1 MLFEGTRDFRAPFA
15 TYGFLGYEK
24 VLKKAKEKEV
34 KRYLPIYENVNQKIF
49 SWLKLIK
56 YWLLGS

>member
-24 VLKKAKEKEV
+24 VLKKAKDKEV

-49 SWLKLIK
+49 S
-56 YWLLGS
+56 